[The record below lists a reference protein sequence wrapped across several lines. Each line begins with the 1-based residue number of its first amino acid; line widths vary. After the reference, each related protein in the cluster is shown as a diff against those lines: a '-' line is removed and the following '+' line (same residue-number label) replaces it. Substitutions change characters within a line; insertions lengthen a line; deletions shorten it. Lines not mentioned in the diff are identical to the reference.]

1 MVLVVLLGLCTV
13 ETETECAVEAVDQAK
28 VLAFAV
34 ELEQLGRMAVVDFD
48 HPVEQIPAEVEAV
61 DEGLALPV
69 EAGLWEQQVVACTGH
84 GVSSEVELHTLMTV
98 VASVGVGQEEAYLPG
113 QMQDCS

>member
-13 ETETECAVEAVDQAK
+13 GTESEYAVAQAK

-34 ELEQLGRMAVVDFD
+34 ELVQVGKTAVVDFD
-48 HPVEQIPAEVEAV
+48 HPVEQTPAEAEVEAV

-69 EAGLWEQQVVACTGH
+69 EVGSWEHQAVACTGR
-84 GVSSEVELHTLMTV
+84 GVSSEVELHTLM
-98 VASVGVGQEEAYLPG
+98 ALVGVGQDEA
-113 QMQDCS
+113 